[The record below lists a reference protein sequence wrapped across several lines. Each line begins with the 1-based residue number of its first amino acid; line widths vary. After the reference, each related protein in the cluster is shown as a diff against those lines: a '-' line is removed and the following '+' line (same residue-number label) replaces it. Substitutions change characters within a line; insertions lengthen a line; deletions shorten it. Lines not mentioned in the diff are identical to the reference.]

1 MRFAGLGVL
10 ALLVVVAI
18 IMLLYAQNTIPAVQ
32 KGQEAREQAEQIA
45 GVDPSG
51 GRVSDSYDLAT
62 IMDGGK
68 VRGLKVTRISSTSPM
83 KTYYGLQ
90 KDDLI
95 VEYGAAGSM
104 MKVRETDDA
113 ELAKAMVA
121 DAYQRHQALLVLRN
135 GAPVR
140 LDGEEKKS
148 APAAPSGS
156 DSVQDQLNKIKTP
169 R

>member
-1 MRFAGLGVL
+1 MRFGGLGVL

-18 IMLLYAQNTIPAVQ
+18 ILLLYSQHTIPVIQ
-32 KGQEAREQAEQIA
+32 KGEDARTQAEQIA

-51 GRVSDSYDLAT
+51 GKVSDSYDLAT
-62 IMDGGK
+62 VMDGGK
-68 VRGLKVTRISSTSPM
+68 IRGLKVTRLSSTSPM
-83 KTYYGLQ
+83 KSYYGLQ

-95 VEYGAAGSM
+95 VEYSASGSL

-121 DAYQRHQALLVLRN
+121 DAYQRHQPLVVLRN
-135 GAPVR
+135 GAPVK
-140 LDGEEKKS
+140 LDGEEKK
-148 APAAPSGS
+148 AAPSAPSGG
-156 DSVQDQLNKIKTP
+156 DSVGDQLKKIQTP